1 MRDWLK
7 EKRAEKKL
15 TMKELGAK
23 LGISESYYCAIEK
36 GDRQKKMDMMLV
48 TGIATA
54 LNMPVSEVVRL
65 ESEHARR
72 TSA

>member
-36 GDRQKKMDMMLV
+36 GDRQKRMDMMLV